1 MEECFAFAVN
11 EHSHKRMVGTRQI
24 LSESGEKQDNGKVFV
39 KIKHKFYDKQR
50 LIIKTETSCAL
61 FRKSI
66 RKQYYS
72 YDFTVFLI
80 NSYCV
85 QHAE

>member
-39 KIKHKFYDKQR
+39 KWEMGDYRYSHVYNLDAFSLLPAIPN
-50 LIIKTETSCAL
+50 LL
-61 FRKSI
+61 FMLG
-66 RKQYYS
+66 YC
-72 YDFTVFLI
+72 FLFL
-80 NSYCV
+80 
-85 QHAE
+85 HARPKN